1 MAIITV
7 SRELAAMGDET
18 AKELARLLNYRL
30 VDRRKLEE
38 RIKSYGVTEKK
49 LEKYDERKPSFWDSL
64 SQDRDDYL
72 HYLKSAVLSEAKD
85 GDCVITGRGAFAILK
100 GLPGV
105 LSVYLVSPRDVRTA
119 RVKSYFHCDE
129 KRALQIIAKSDD
141 DRIGFHRYFFE
152 VDWRDTTNYHLT
164 INTSRLH
171 PAACAETIKTLLVN
185 EISSETEESFKVRM
199 NDLMLAQSI
208 IHHVLYDKDI
218 MVHFLEASVSNG
230 CAHLFG
236 VASSITIADA
246 ALEAAKEMPSIES
259 VQSEIQVVHEYSVMP

>member
-1 MAIITV
+1 MAIITIT
-7 SRELAAMGDET
+7 RELAALGDET
-18 AKELARLLNYRL
+18 AKELSRQLDYRL
-30 VDRRKLEE
+30 IDRFKLEE
-38 RIKSYGVTEKK
+38 RIKSYGVTGKK
-49 LEKYDERKPSFWDSL
+49 LEKYDGRKPSFWASL

-85 GDCVITGRGAFAILK
+85 GGCVVLGRGAFAILT

-105 LSVYLVSPRDVRTA
+105 VSVYLVSSKDVRTE

-152 VDWRDTTNYHLT
+152 ADWKDTTNYHLT
-164 INTSRLH
+164 INTSHLH
-171 PAACAETIKTLLVN
+171 PSVCAETIKKLLVTAA
-185 EISSETEESFKVRM
+185 SGETEELFRVRM

-208 IHHVLYDKDI
+208 IHHVLYEKEI
-218 MVHFLEASVSNG
+218 MVHFLEASVSLG
-230 CAHLFG
+230 RVRLFG
-236 VASSITIADA
+236 VASSAAIANA
-246 ALEAAKEMPSIES
+246 AIEAAKEVPSIES